1 MNHLTKEQIQAFER
15 DGLVMV
21 RGFYEDQEVAQIS
34 RWVDEIQAYPDAPN
48 KYQRYYEDS
57 LIAPGNRLLNR
68 MENFSPYHEG
78 FAQLFHESKLEGA
91 ISDLFG
97 EPAVLFKE
105 KINFKLPGGDGFKP
119 HQDHQAGW
127 WEYNTLC
134 ITALI
139 CIDEANEENGCLE
152 IAPGKHK
159 SGMFKEW
166 APLSEAE
173 MEEMEFISCP
183 TQPGD
188 MILFDSFTPHGSK
201 PNFTDKQRRLLF
213 VTYNR
218 LSEGDS
224 REQYYKDKRKS
235 YPQDCEREEGKDYV
249 FRV

>member
-57 LIAPGNRLLNR
+57 LIAPGYRLLNR

-105 KINFKLPGGDGFKP
+105 KINFKRPGGDGFKP

>member
-1 MNHLTKEQIQAFER
+1 
-15 DGLVMV
+15 
-21 RGFYEDQEVAQIS
+21 
-34 RWVDEIQAYPDAPN
+34 
-48 KYQRYYEDS
+48 
-57 LIAPGNRLLNR
+57 

-78 FAQLFHESKLEGA
+78 FAQLFHNSKLEGA
-91 ISDLFG
+91 ISELFG

-159 SGMFKEW
+159 GGMFKEW
-166 APLSEAE
+166 TPLSEAE
-173 MEEMEFISCP
+173 MNEMKFISCP

-201 PNFTDKQRRLLF
+201 PNLTDRQRRLLF

-235 YPQDCEREEGKDYV
+235 YPQDCEREKGKDYV